1 MPSHFCG
8 REIDIEEMA
17 EKDWVAK
24 LFIDIASQK
33 TFSFKKRYS
42 SGDCLFGFVLSIQE
56 YISSKVANHVAAFA
70 TYQSISS
77 SIVLNKTVLKF
88 IILTLIVNLLFCKVM
103 CSSTA

>member
-17 EKDWVAK
+17 EKYWVAK

-42 SGDCLFGFVLSIQE
+42 SGDCLFDFVLSFQ
-56 YISSKVANHVAAFA
+56 K
-70 TYQSISS
+70 
-77 SIVLNKTVLKF
+77 
-88 IILTLIVNLLFCKVM
+88 
-103 CSSTA
+103 